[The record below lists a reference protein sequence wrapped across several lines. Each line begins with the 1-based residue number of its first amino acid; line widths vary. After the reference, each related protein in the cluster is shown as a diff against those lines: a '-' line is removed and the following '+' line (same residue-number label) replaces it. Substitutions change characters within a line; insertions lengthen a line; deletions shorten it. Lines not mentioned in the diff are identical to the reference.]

1 MESKD
6 TTTKEES
13 DKEGQP
19 IEFLNRSAKALK
31 LAKLYFDKAKIV
43 AKKTT
48 DYVQKIQNSHQS
60 VELIASVLQKQI
72 HDAEELH
79 RQTTT
84 QWSTLAQDVDK
95 LFDSDSDI
103 MKKLYK
109 SLSVLKKKKIHPTL
123 YQNVPPSIPES
134 ERTYTLY
141 DWVGIEELNERRNEA
156 LQEMAE
162 LQKLS
167 SYLRDNIRKMQAKYE
182 YVASNSRDVLT
193 NATSDHRLPDTDEKL
208 EIQTN
213 ELNAINALTLTI
225 ASHYDRLS
233 FAIKNKAK
241 SGSVDL
247 SPFQQATAALSGQV
261 SQIYDCLQR
270 IEAIFH
276 EFENRSKKYDGIFL
290 QCQSV
295 TDLLDKFGQSNKTI
309 AQELKYLEDQ
319 FKQHKAGY
327 LPLFADLKKLSMF
340 YQMFAVSYHEMLFE
354 IARRRSEF
362 ARMQEIV
369 QKYQAELDAVHQREL
384 NSREHFYQ
392 FWGQYLPSSLC
403 PQLVEPPP
411 QLKIVPDTLNTEL
424 PDVGEISRSST
435 QHIDRT
441 LTRSTSVSSH
451 EGPAEQLR
459 CDASQ
464 TNSDKILKPF
474 PVKSSNDGVKLD
486 ASLRLL
492 RSKQDLSASNAS
504 DSPTSMLIAS
514 NNTNSQLMSSITGG
528 GPASLVTSQ
537 NNNAKMT
544 QLTALAD
551 SDTTGSLTTP
561 REIGSLSDLI
571 VERMFSN
578 PVPTHPSLPVPHNL
592 NSSGDSFASLEDDD
606 DSDVDF
612 EKIEYM
618 YDQPFTKQDK
628 GPTGPGP
635 LGTTRNNV
643 NLFPLY

>member
-31 LAKLYFDKAKIV
+31 LAKLYFDKAKII

-60 VELIASVLQKQI
+60 IELIASVLQKQI

-233 FAIKNKAK
+233 FAIK
-241 SGSVDL
+241 
-247 SPFQQATAALSGQV
+247 
-261 SQIYDCLQR
+261 
-270 IEAIFH
+270 
-276 EFENRSKKYDGIFL
+276 
-290 QCQSV
+290 
-295 TDLLDKFGQSNKTI
+295 
-309 AQELKYLEDQ
+309 
-319 FKQHKAGY
+319 
-327 LPLFADLKKLSMF
+327 
-340 YQMFAVSYHEMLFE
+340 
-354 IARRRSEF
+354 
-362 ARMQEIV
+362 
-369 QKYQAELDAVHQREL
+369 
-384 NSREHFYQ
+384 
-392 FWGQYLPSSLC
+392 
-403 PQLVEPPP
+403 
-411 QLKIVPDTLNTEL
+411 
-424 PDVGEISRSST
+424 
-435 QHIDRT
+435 
-441 LTRSTSVSSH
+441 
-451 EGPAEQLR
+451 
-459 CDASQ
+459 
-464 TNSDKILKPF
+464 
-474 PVKSSNDGVKLD
+474 
-486 ASLRLL
+486 
-492 RSKQDLSASNAS
+492 
-504 DSPTSMLIAS
+504 
-514 NNTNSQLMSSITGG
+514 
-528 GPASLVTSQ
+528 
-537 NNNAKMT
+537 
-544 QLTALAD
+544 
-551 SDTTGSLTTP
+551 
-561 REIGSLSDLI
+561 
-571 VERMFSN
+571 
-578 PVPTHPSLPVPHNL
+578 
-592 NSSGDSFASLEDDD
+592 
-606 DSDVDF
+606 
-612 EKIEYM
+612 
-618 YDQPFTKQDK
+618 
-628 GPTGPGP
+628 
-635 LGTTRNNV
+635 
-643 NLFPLY
+643 